1 MSENEEMAWHMAN
14 FIKTIGDKAIN
25 SLVDN

>member
-1 MSENEEMAWHMAN
+1 MSENEEMAWHLAN

-25 SLVDN
+25 SLEDN